1 MRGRMVEE
9 RILAEEDANPPI
21 IVRDSLATSFGE
33 AVGGQLGQERL
44 RIK

>member
-21 IVRDSLATSFGE
+21 IVVTHWQQAL
-33 AVGGQLGQERL
+33 VKQ
-44 RIK
+44 